1 MIIWTIQCL
10 VLKNHIIYRY
20 MNIDSLIQII
30 YTAYLNTDTVLQII
44 NQS

>member
-1 MIIWTIQCL
+1 MDYSMPG
-10 VLKNHIIYRY
+10 LKNPIIYRY